1 VSGIQRKRRAE
12 GWFHPGNLPLY
23 AGFWMIPL
31 IADVLLPFKPVIALT
46 NQRLSAALGQPYNRI
61 YQCLLLNLKSYTVFL
76 DIRLP
81 VDIKEL
87 KGGVGEPPSLMH
99 CYTCWKLY

>member
-1 VSGIQRKRRAE
+1 
-12 GWFHPGNLPLY
+12 
-23 AGFWMIPL
+23 MIPL

-46 NQRLSAALGQPYNRI
+46 DQRLSAASGQPYNRI

-81 VDIKEL
+81 VDPKEL
-87 KGGVGEPPSLMH
+87 EAGVREPPSLRH
-99 CYTCWKLY
+99 CYAF